1 MTAAVGFVRRG
12 EFAGEEFIDRFVG
25 IAFDSHQSGNPRRR
39 QRPERAWTDAT
50 ADYGVYTAHHKPE
63 TYGFMT
69 AAFCFGDVAGNDFV
83 VFDRVNLKL
92 RCFAEMFE
100 YVIVFDRYC
109 YRNVHDVSSVG
120 CSALL

>member
-50 ADYGVYTAHHKPE
+50 ANYGVHTAHHKPE
-63 TYGFMT
+63 TDGFMT
-69 AAFCFGDVAGNDFV
+69 AAFRFGDIAGNDFV

-100 YVIVFDRYC
+100 YVVVFYRYG
-109 YRNVHDVSSVG
+109 Y
-120 CSALL
+120 CSIHKASFVN